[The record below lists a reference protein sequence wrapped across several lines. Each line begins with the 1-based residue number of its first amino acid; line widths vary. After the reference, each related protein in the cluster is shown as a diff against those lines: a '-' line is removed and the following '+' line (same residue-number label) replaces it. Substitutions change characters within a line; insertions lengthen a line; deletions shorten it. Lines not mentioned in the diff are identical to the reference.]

1 VLLGPTPTP
10 CFGPEGNRIVGR
22 LGGRGAI
29 GGSVARCLS
38 GGVLVRVALLG
49 GVLVRGD
56 YRRVFVSRGR
66 GTIGGSIARCL
77 SKGVLGVFVCCASR
91 LPFAAALDAS

>member
-1 VLLGPTPTP
+1 MLLGPTPTP

-22 LGGRGAI
+22 LEGRGAI

-38 GGVLVRVALLG
+38 G

-66 GTIGGSIARCL
+66 GTIGGSVARCL